1 MRQLDILRYMW
12 ILYIEYIAFIQAYDY
27 LNLSVQCEQKFG
39 SPVRQNLKQ
48 VNINQ
53 LWKNLL
59 RFSNGNPFLYSRLE
73 KLMGRGVWWAT
84 VHGSQRIRHDWAT
97 EHACTDIFKGLFFL
111 HFHLIFFFLKQ
122 LRNCQYFSYGHFLR
136 CEFKWKIFILK
147 FCHEIRNM
155 EKNHM

>member
-1 MRQLDILRYMW
+1 MGRLNFERRRELLFLFINLMRQLDILRYMW
-12 ILYIEYIAFIQAYDY
+12 ILYIECIAFIQAYDY

-53 LWKNLL
+53 PWKNLL

-84 VHGSQRIRHDWAT
+84 VHGSQRVEHNWT
-97 EHACTDIFKGLFFL
+97 EWLTLSL
-111 HFHLIFFFLKQ
+111 FHLP
-122 LRNCQYFSYGHFLR
+122 YFTCWSPNPRSDQIRRQGL
-136 CEFKWKIFILK
+136 WKIQ
-147 FCHEIRNM
+147 
-155 EKNHM
+155 